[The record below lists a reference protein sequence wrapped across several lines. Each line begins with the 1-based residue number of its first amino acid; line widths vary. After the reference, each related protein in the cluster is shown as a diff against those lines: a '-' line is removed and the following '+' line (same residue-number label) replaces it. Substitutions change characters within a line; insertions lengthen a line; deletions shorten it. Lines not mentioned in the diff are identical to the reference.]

1 MDAYIQ
7 DDFLRGYIEAAI
19 WTGTDESDDTGGR
32 PLDERF
38 GFSDVAL
45 ESLEK
50 ALAECRSFQEENAAD
65 LGVFREFYPRSP
77 DGDSFDSFAG
87 HNFWLTRCG
96 HGTGFWDRGLPKDV
110 GERLS
115 EASQK
120 AGERYIYIGDDG
132 QLYIE

>member
-19 WTGTDESDDTGGR
+19 WTGTDESDETGGR

-50 ALAECRSFQEENAAD
+50 ALAECRAFQEENTAD
-65 LGVFREFYPRSP
+65 LEVFRELCPRP
-77 DGDSFDSFAG
+77 DGDTPNAYAG
-87 HNFWLTRCG
+87 HDFWLTRNG
-96 HGTGFWDRGLPKDV
+96 HGVGFWDRGLPEEV
-110 GERLS
+110 GERLT
-115 EASQK
+115 EASHK
-120 AGERYIYIGDDG
+120 AGERYIYIGNDG
-132 QLYIE
+132 HLYIS